1 MFTAIG
7 FDAKYKGVG
16 AVEIGQPVRSEA
28 EATLKREFPD
38 VVFDQIVIVTN
49 GDPSPNIVDTWNT

>member
-16 AVEIGQPVRSEA
+16 VVEIAQPVRSDA
-28 EATLKREFPD
+28 ESVLKREFPD

-49 GDPSPNIVDTWNT
+49 GNPSPDLVDTWNP

>member
-16 AVEIGQPVRSEA
+16 AVKISKPVRSEA
-28 EATLKREFPD
+28 EATLKQEFPD

-49 GDPSPNIVDTWNT
+49 GDPSPNIVDTWTP

>member
-16 AVEIGQPVRSEA
+16 VVEISKPVRSDA
-28 EATLKREFPD
+28 ESVLKREFPD

-49 GDPSPNIVDTWNT
+49 GNPSPDLVDTWNP

>member
-28 EATLKREFPD
+28 VEVLKREFPD

-49 GDPSPNIVDTWNT
+49 GDPSPNLVDTWTP

>member
-1 MFTAIG
+1 
-7 FDAKYKGVG
+7 
-16 AVEIGQPVRSEA
+16 VRSEA

-49 GDPSPNIVDTWNT
+49 GDPSPNILDTWNP